1 MAAAAAAVR
10 SSSCAS
16 TEALMKV
23 LTTPTKIANAL
34 DWKKQVGGSIAT
46 IDVHADRIGLTI
58 SKHPSSAGA
67 AKQQRMQEQQQSK
80 PVLSFNIPMRRKGK
94 RKVPDSSRQQ
104 LSELVRENNVC
115 GFVVSWPVQSDTGLM
130 GAACGRTLHAIEE
143 LLEPPTPTSSS
154 SESSAT
160 SSEDNS
166 STSNDDGSSA
176 AVFTSNRKLCLW
188 DGVHM
193 EQPPVDKF
201 GRSSVYSRT
210 CDYKH
215 HQATTKVDGSGRI
228 LENNYEYRASKEQ
241 YHEDESIVATKVWED
256 FVKTNWPVLYQQQQ
270 RRDYSQSSSSS
281 SHHQHQQSHQKKTL
295 VTARAY

>member
-1 MAAAAAAVR
+1 
-10 SSSCAS
+10 
-16 TEALMKV
+16 
-23 LTTPTKIANAL
+23 
-34 DWKKQVGGSIAT
+34 
-46 IDVHADRIGLTI
+46 
-58 SKHPSSAGA
+58 
-67 AKQQRMQEQQQSK
+67 
-80 PVLSFNIPMRRKGK
+80 MRTKGK

-115 GFVVSWPVQSDTGLM
+115 GFVVSWPIQSDTGLM

-143 LLEPPTPTSSS
+143 LLEPTSLSSS
-154 SESSAT
+154 SESSTTTT
-160 SSEDNS
+160 SSEDDS
-166 STSNDDGSSA
+166 STSTDGS

-193 EQPPVDKF
+193 EQPPIDKF

-215 HQATTKVDGSGRI
+215 HRATTKVDGSGRI
-228 LENNYEYRASKEQ
+228 ENNYEYRASKEQ

-270 RRDYSQSSSSS
+270 LQQQQRDYSQNSSSND
-281 SHHQHQQSHQKKTL
+281 HHQHQQSNQRKTL

>member
-34 DWKKQVGGSIAT
+34 DWKKQVGGSIAM

-58 SKHPSSAGA
+58 SKHPSTA
-67 AKQQRMQEQQQSK
+67 AATKQQKQQEQQNNQQR
-80 PVLSFNIPMRRKGK
+80 SFNIPMRRKGK

-143 LLEPPTPTSSS
+143 LLEPPTSSS
-154 SESSAT
+154 SSSDLSTSTSSADA
-160 SSEDNS
+160 SS
-166 STSNDDGSSA
+166 
-176 AVFTSNRKLCLW
+176 VFTSNRKLCLW

-193 EQPPVDKF
+193 EQPPIDKF

-210 CDYKH
+210 CDYK
-215 HQATTKVDGSGRI
+215 QATKVVNPGRI
-228 LENNYEYRASKEQ
+228 ENYEYRASKEQ
-241 YHEDESIVATKVWED
+241 YHEDESIVAKNVWED

-270 RRDYSQSSSSS
+270 RDDYSHSSSSS
-281 SHHQHQQSHQKKTL
+281 SNNSDHRQQHQQSNQRKTL